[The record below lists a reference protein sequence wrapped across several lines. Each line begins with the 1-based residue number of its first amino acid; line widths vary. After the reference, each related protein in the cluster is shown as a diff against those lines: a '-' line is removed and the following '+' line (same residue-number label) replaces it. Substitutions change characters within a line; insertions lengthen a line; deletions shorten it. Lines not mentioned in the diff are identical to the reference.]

1 MPFFKLNS
9 IRRAVSGF
17 AAARGGAT
25 VVEFGIISL
34 PFLALL
40 FSIMELGL
48 IFMASITIES
58 ATVTAA
64 RQIRT
69 GQLQQ
74 GSSNSAAGFK
84 TLICNGMSWISV
96 SDCMTNLSV
105 DVRTYSS
112 FAAINVAPPIA
123 GNAIDQTQLTFD
135 DGAACSIVLVRVFY
149 PWTLITPVL
158 EPGLPNLGPTQR
170 LLTTAIVFRNEN
182 YQAEGPACS

>member
-105 DVRTYSS
+105 DVRTYLKLRRDQCR
-112 FAAINVAPPIA
+112 AADRRQCDRPDPA
-123 GNAIDQTQLTFD
+123 D
-135 DGAACSIVLVRVFY
+135 VR
-149 PWTLITPVL
+149 
-158 EPGLPNLGPTQR
+158 
-170 LLTTAIVFRNEN
+170 
-182 YQAEGPACS
+182 